1 MILGCIA
8 DDFTGAGDIA
18 SILTGACMRTSLVT
32 NLRDIGNADGDAVV
46 VALKTRSIAPDLAV
60 AQSLAAVRALQ
71 AAGARQIYFKYC
83 STFDS
88 TPQGNIGPV
97 ADALMR
103 ELKTDRT
110 IICPAFPANGRT
122 VYQGHLFV
130 GDVLLAE
137 SGMRHHPITPMID
150 SDIRRWLA
158 PQSTHKIG
166 HIPLA
171 IVRDSPAAIK
181 MGLIAAGA
189 GLIVI
194 DATSDSDLGAIGAA
208 TSAYPLLTG
217 GSALA
222 MALPANYRDA
232 GLIGMMAP
240 ASLPCDGPAII
251 LAGSC
256 SVATN
261 RQVAAY
267 RAGHPSLAIDAA
279 ALLSGAPVLE
289 QADAFA
295 IAHANDAPL
304 IFSTIAADDVAA
316 GRGDADFAVASSLIE
331 NVMAMLAQ
339 RAIARGARRIIVA
352 GGETSGAV
360 IEAVQP
366 GQLAVGAEI
375 APGVPILHGRGVC
388 YALKSGNFGDDDFF
402 EKALATMEG
411 KG

>member
-18 SILTGACMRTSLVT
+18 SILTGAGMRTSLVT
-32 NLRDIGNADGDAVV
+32 DPRDIANADGDAVV
-46 VALKTRSIAPDLAV
+46 VALKTRSIAPDAAV
-60 AQSLAAVRALQ
+60 AQSIAAVRALK

-88 TPQGNIGPV
+88 TPRGNIGPV
-97 ADALMR
+97 ADALLR
-103 ELKTDRT
+103 ELHTEQA
-110 IICPAFPANGRT
+110 IVCPAFPANGRT

-137 SGMRHHPITPMID
+137 SGMRDHPVTPMVD

-158 PQSTHKIG
+158 AQSVNRVG

-171 IVRDSPAAIK
+171 VVREGREAI
-181 MGLIAAGA
+181 GA
-189 GLIVI
+189 GLSAAGPGLVVV
-194 DATSDSDLGAIGAA
+194 DATADSDLRAIGAA
-208 TSAYPLLTG
+208 TAACPLLTG

-222 MALPANYRDA
+222 MALPANYRAA
-232 GLIGMMAP
+232 GLIGTAP
-240 ASLPCDGPAII
+240 PVAAVNDGPAIVF
-251 LAGSC
+251 AGSC

-267 RAGHPSLAIDAA
+267 RRDHPAFAIDAA
-279 ALLSGAPVLE
+279 ALVAGAPVLE

-295 IAHANDAPL
+295 IEHAGDAPL
-304 IFSTIAADDVAA
+304 IFSTIAPADVVA
-316 GRGDADFAVASSLIE
+316 GRSAPDFAAASALIE
-331 NVMAMLAQ
+331 QLIAGLAV

-360 IEAVQP
+360 IAAIRP
-366 GQLAVGAEI
+366 GQLDVGREI
-375 APGVPILHGRGVC
+375 SPGVPILHANGVC
-388 YALKSGNFGDDDFF
+388 YALKSGNFGGDAFF
-402 EKALATMEG
+402 ETALAMMEG
-411 KG
+411 TA